1 MLFRSIASPEF
12 KKIVTYNSEIQSQLS
27 KATAESLRNMKSL
40 QVYNDITRELA
51 KNNFTRYLQNSLSEI
66 GKIQPDIQRLL
77 DTKGMRGGGEV
88 AEKDEEQKQ

>member
-1 MLFRSIASPEF
+1 MKLNIASPEF

-40 QVYNDITRELA
+40 QVYNDIARELA

-66 GKIQPDIQRLL
+66 DKIQPDIQRLL
-77 DTKGMRGGGEV
+77 DTKGMRGGDEV
-88 AEKDEEQKQ
+88 VEKDEEQKQ